1 MPCRAEAPRDLAD
14 GRGRSE
20 GAVYTGAAGRV
31 QAGAWRGSPCY
42 QLMLASGW
50 RNPGEVGRSPLL
62 TEPPMVD
69 ILIRD
74 VKPET
79 HATLKK
85 RAAEAGTSMEQYLRD
100 VLDRAASM
108 TPEEFL
114 EFARHVRASLA
125 KGGYRDPRDSL
136 ELIREDRRRP

>member
-1 MPCRAEAPRDLAD
+1 
-14 GRGRSE
+14 
-20 GAVYTGAAGRV
+20 
-31 QAGAWRGSPCY
+31 
-42 QLMLASGW
+42 
-50 RNPGEVGRSPLL
+50 
-62 TEPPMVD
+62 MVD

-85 RAAEAGTSMEQYLRD
+85 RAAEAGASLEQYLRD
-100 VLDRAASM
+100 VLDRAAAM

-114 EFARHVRASLA
+114 AFVRRMRAASA
-125 KGGYRDPRDSL
+125 KGGPRDKRDSL